1 MNKSY
6 KTINNIGNEQWKCN
20 IILEMLD
27 CLYGLSD
34 CDFSIDEARQ
44 CQTYA
49 ATI

>member
-27 CLYGLSD
+27 CLCGLSD
-34 CDFSIDEARQ
+34 WWLQ
-44 CQTYA
+44 L
-49 ATI
+49 